1 MSIFRFLGWGKES
14 EKRPAS
20 AAETATVRKIVE
32 ELDHLDPER
41 ARFVASFAYI
51 LSRVAQADMDISAEE
66 TRAMERIVHEI
77 GGLPEEQALIVV
89 HMAKSQNLLFGGTEN
104 FQVTKEFGR
113 IAGKAEKMAL
123 LECLFA
129 VSAADESV
137 TTTESNVI
145 RQIADELLLEHA
157 DYIKVRKRFRE
168 HLAVLR
174 KPQSP
179 DAG

>member
-1 MSIFRFLGWGKES
+1 MSVFRFLGLGKES
-14 EKRPAS
+14 GRPPAS

-32 ELDHLDPER
+32 QLEHLDPER
-41 ARFVASFAYI
+41 ARYVACFAYI
-51 LSRVAQADMDISAEE
+51 LSRVAQADMNISSEE
-66 TRAMERIVHEI
+66 TRTMERIVHEL

-113 IAGKAEKMAL
+113 IADKAEKMAL

-129 VSAADESV
+129 VSAADENI
-137 TTTESNVI
+137 TTVESNVI

-157 DYIKVRKRFRE
+157 DYIKVRSRHRE

-174 KPQSP
+174 KPESP
-179 DAG
+179 DEG